1 MTVLPCAGVVVLLV
15 SDSVSVTGQM
25 VVVKGMMEVTTV
37 VDSAGQFVTVVAHW
51 VMVTSEVV

>member
-1 MTVLPCAGVVVLLV
+1 MVLLV